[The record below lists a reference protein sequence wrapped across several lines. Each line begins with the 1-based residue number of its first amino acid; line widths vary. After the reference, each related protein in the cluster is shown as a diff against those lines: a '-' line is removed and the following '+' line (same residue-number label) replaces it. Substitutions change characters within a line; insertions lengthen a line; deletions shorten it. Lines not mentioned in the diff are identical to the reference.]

1 MNHAVM
7 GVRRI
12 GHWFNSYMQET
23 GKIIRIGKSRVHE
36 ILVSAGIYEEKKE
49 TRKSRYD
56 PMVVLNS

>member
-1 MNHAVM
+1 
-7 GVRRI
+7 
-12 GHWFNSYMQET
+12 MQET